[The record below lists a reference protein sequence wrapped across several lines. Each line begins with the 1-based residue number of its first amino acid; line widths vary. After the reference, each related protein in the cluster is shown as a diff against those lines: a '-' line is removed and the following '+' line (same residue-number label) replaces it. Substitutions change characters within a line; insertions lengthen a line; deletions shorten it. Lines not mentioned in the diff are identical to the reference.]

1 MERTPWQDDRIG
13 GIGFLRAG
21 LISAGAVGALVLVGV
36 LWVSANDAREKEIRA
51 ASRMAPTIAQ
61 TSFETRTQVPTKPI
75 AKRVNQVTAGTTGP
89 INAVQADANTAPFT
103 KAAVAHETQGPAQG
117 PAQALAQVAAPVT
130 YSQAEAAFLAR
141 DFTEAEN
148 LFARYVD
155 AHPENAW
162 GHYMHGLSLWKNGR
176 YEEARGALGESIALD
191 STHFK
196 SYTNLARVLL
206 DEGRAKDAL
215 VPARRAI
222 ELLPESSTGYRLFGR
237 AAHSMGLADEAA
249 DAYDLA
255 IRRNRDDAWAL
266 NNLGLLFI
274 EREDFEAAVPPL
286 ARAAWLA
293 PHVVTFRNNLGV
305 ALERTGQLTLAAEQF
320 ESVLLLNESH
330 EKAGISL
337 SRVERLLDENHPET
351 EIDLA
356 EIAAAYGLEQE
367 TAGTPDQ
374 AIAQSSPE

>member
-1 MERTPWQDDRIG
+1 MERTPWQDDRMG

-21 LISAGAVGALVLVGV
+21 LISAGAVGVLVLVGV
-36 LWVSANDAREKEIRA
+36 LWVSQNDARDENQNA
-51 ASRMAPTIAQ
+51 ASRTEPAIVQTSVEPGTDIAQ
-61 TSFETRTQVPTKPI
+61 ASQRPAAPGE
-75 AKRVNQVTAGTTGP
+75 RVVQSEPEQGNDPAMVNAGVGSSGSAAERV
-89 INAVQADANTAPFT
+89 IEV
-103 KAAVAHETQGPAQG
+103 AVAQSTTEARG
-117 PAQALAQVAAPVT
+117 PVT
-130 YSQAEAAFLAR
+130 YSEAEAAFLAR
-141 DFTEAEN
+141 NYEEAED
-148 LFARYVD
+148 LFDRYVAD
-155 AHPENAW
+155 YPQNAW

-176 YEEARGALGESIALD
+176 YEGARDALAESIALD

-196 SYTNLARVLL
+196 SYTNMARVLL
-206 DEGRAKDAL
+206 DEGLAKEAL

-237 AAHSMGLADEAA
+237 AAHSLGLADEAA
-249 DAYDLA
+249 NAYDLA

-266 NNLGLLFI
+266 NNLGLIFI
-274 EREDFEAAVPPL
+274 EREEFEAAVPPL

-293 PHVVTFRNNLGV
+293 PQVVTFRNNLGV

-320 ESVLLLNESH
+320 ESVLFLNQSH

-351 EIDLA
+351 EIDLV
-356 EIAAAYGLEQE
+356 EIAAAYGLEPK
-367 TAGTPDQ
+367 TAGRADQ